1 MANNVAQQNNRLPKR
16 RKSKENPYTIG
27 YDEARKIYTLSF
39 VDGQRVLHCLDLSD
53 ELYQIFNQFE
63 LDDLS
68 ELNEKERNIDFK
80 ELELAL
86 KTFDTLH
93 SNQTETAVYK
103 SLQKR
108 ELYKAIATLPE
119 KQRRRVVLY
128 YFNGLTYEEIG
139 QLEKCQKT
147 RVKKSIDRALSKIKK
162 YF

>member
-1 MANNVAQQNNRLPKR
+1 MADNIEQEKIKFPKR
-16 RKSKENPYTIG
+16 RKSKDNPYTIG
-27 YDEARKIYTLSF
+27 YDETRKKYTLSF

-53 ELYQIFNQFE
+53 ELYQTFNQFE

-68 ELNEKERNIDFK
+68 ELNEKERNIDFT
-80 ELELAL
+80 ELDLAL
-86 KTFDTLH
+86 MTFNALH
-93 SNQTETAVYK
+93 SNVTEAVVYK
-103 SLQKR
+103 KLQQE

>member
-1 MANNVAQQNNRLPKR
+1 MANNIEHENSPLPKR
-16 RKSKENPYTIG
+16 RKSKDNPYTIG

-53 ELYQIFNQFE
+53 ELYHIFNQFE

-68 ELNEKERNIDFK
+68 ELNEKERNIDFT

-86 KTFDTLH
+86 KTFNTLH
-93 SNQTETAVYK
+93 SNQTEAVVYK
-103 SLQKR
+103 NLQQE
-108 ELYKAIATLPE
+108 ELYKAIVALPE

-128 YFNGLTYEEIG
+128 YFNGLTYQEIG